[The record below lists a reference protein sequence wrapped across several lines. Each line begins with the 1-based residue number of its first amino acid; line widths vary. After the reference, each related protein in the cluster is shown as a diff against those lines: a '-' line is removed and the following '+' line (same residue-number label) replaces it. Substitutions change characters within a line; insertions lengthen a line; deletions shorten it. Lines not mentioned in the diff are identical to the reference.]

1 VIHAVPVDRLDAW
14 ERNHVH
20 AAGRSSV
27 VGVIGGSGL
36 YELIEPGTA
45 EVVDVETPYGQPSS
59 SIVIGE
65 FAGRRVAFLTRHGTD
80 HTLPP
85 HAINYRANL
94 WALASL
100 GVSAIVSSS
109 AVGSISPRIA
119 PGSFVIP
126 DQLIDRTWGRSDTF
140 FDGVESDGR
149 QSDGGKGDGGKSA
162 VQHLPFAEP
171 YCPELRMVASA
182 ALSALGESFTPNA
195 TSVVIQG
202 PRFSTRAESRWFGSA
217 GGDIVN
223 MTQYPEAALAAE
235 LNVGL
240 VNLSFVTDAD
250 AGESGDA
257 AVDSARVFERMAA
270 AEPRI
275 RAAIAAIVAAVPADY
290 VPRQLIEASAVSD
303 VLLSAQGR
311 R

>member
-1 VIHAVPVDRLDAW
+1 MIHAVPVDRLDAW
-14 ERNHVH
+14 ERNHVR

-65 FAGRRVAFLTRHGTD
+65 FAGRRVAFLTRHGTG

-140 FDGVESDGR
+140 FDGAESDGR
-149 QSDGGKGDGGKSA
+149 QSDGGKGA

-182 ALSALGESFTPNA
+182 ALSALEESFTPNA

-275 RAAIAAIVAAVPADY
+275 RAAIAAIVADVPADY
-290 VPRQLIEASAVSD
+290 APRQLIEANAVSD
-303 VLLSAQGR
+303 VLHAKGR